1 MGILSGQEG
10 STPQQRGS
18 RPRPRGRAGEE
29 QGGAK
34 RANTNNNMGKDYY
47 AVLGCTK
54 DAAEKEIKKAY
65 KVALLQTPYTL
76 NTKI

>member
-1 MGILSGQEG
+1 
-10 STPQQRGS
+10 
-18 RPRPRGRAGEE
+18 
-29 QGGAK
+29 
-34 RANTNNNMGKDYY
+34 MGKDYY

-65 KVALLQTPYTL
+65 KVALLQTPYTI